1 MDVTHDIAGN
11 RCSARPRDPLRV
23 PRIVLLR
30 RLLAVFC
37 VVLVVS
43 NIAATKSTEF
53 GSGDLSLGPVQ
64 IWPIISDG
72 GAVLFPLAYILGD
85 VMSEVYGFKAARR
98 AILVGF
104 GTAIMTFA
112 TFLVVMALPGAS
124 FYENQDAFESV
135 VWSGLQIVAAS
146 MIAYLTGQF
155 LNSWVL
161 VRMKARSAEPGLFR
175 RLAGST
181 GVHGEAADTLLLRH
195 RGIGDRDHDGR
206 PIRQLL
212 RRRVRLQVRRRA
224 DRHAGH
230 DDRHPPAEAARA
242 VVLDVVRLVGEAAR
256 PVRNDH

>member
-1 MDVTHDIAGN
+1 MTSQETAAQPDREIHYASRGSSYYDVI
-11 RCSARPRDPLRV
+11 
-23 PRIVLLR
+23 
-30 RLLAVFC
+30 LAVFC

-43 NIAATKSTEF
+43 NIAATKATEF

-112 TFLVVMALPGAS
+112 TFLIVMALPGAS
-124 FYENQDAFESV
+124 FWDNQEAFESV
-135 VWSGLQIVAAS
+135 VWSGLQIVGAS
-146 MIAYLTGQF
+146 MVAYLTGQF

-181 GVHGEAADTLLLRH
+181 GVGEAADTLIFCAIAASAI
-195 RGIGDRDHDGR
+195 GISTGGQFVNYFVVGFVFKCAVELIVMPVTMIVIKQLKDRE
-206 PIRQLL
+206 PTYWT
-212 RRRVRLQVRRRA
+212 
-224 DRHAGH
+224 
-230 DDRHPPAEAARA
+230 
-242 VVLDVVRLVGEAAR
+242 
-256 PVRNDH
+256 